1 MLKLEPSSDGKRTV
15 VRLIKRAGAEHL
27 GEIMNQLGRSGPKAA
42 LDLEEVT
49 VVDVHVVRL
58 LGRCEKEGTELF
70 HCPPYVREWITPEPE
85 SMTLKIEQIS
95 GKRRRNCH
103 ASLLRACPQF
113 HYLSDGP
120 CFALL
125 KRNGRIEQR
134 EK

>member
-70 HCPPYVREWITPEPE
+70 HCPLYVREWITPEPE

-95 GKRRRNCH
+95 GKRGRNCH

-113 HYLSDGP
+113 SLS
-120 CFALL
+120 
-125 KRNGRIEQR
+125 
-134 EK
+134 